1 MSDLANL
8 EEELSIVENIITN
21 TKRLIKKYPDDNALP
36 IDLIQFE
43 SRAKELRREINDC

>member
-1 MSDLANL
+1 MSELANL
-8 EEELSIVENIITN
+8 KEELSIVENIITN

-43 SRAKELRREINDC
+43 SIAKILREGNK